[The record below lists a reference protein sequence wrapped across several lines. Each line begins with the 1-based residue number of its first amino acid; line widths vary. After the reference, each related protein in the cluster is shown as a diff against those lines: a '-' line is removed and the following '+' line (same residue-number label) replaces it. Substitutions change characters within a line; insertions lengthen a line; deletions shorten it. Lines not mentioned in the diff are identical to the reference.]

1 MATGKTFTDGMI
13 FVVVGFALTFS
24 AVAAETRINAIGE
37 KSREVLVEFF
47 TDNEFGRRPAE
58 AEKPPLLKFEKL
70 SDDKLM
76 PDGKMVRKQARVVY
90 GGSFGTNSFPV
101 TAFVPAGAKGPVPAF
116 LLICNRSYGENC
128 DPEREKKSD
137 FFPVEE
143 IVKRGFAAVSF
154 YTWDVAPDYNTG
166 NTKGV
171 FEAFEKPGSYRNP
184 KLWGTLSAWAWGASR
199 ALDWLETVPEIDAAK
214 VAVVGHSRG
223 GKTAL
228 WAAVTDKRF
237 AGVCVNGSGCAGAKL
252 NHLNLPKSEH
262 IAQIVRTFQYWF
274 CLDYTFW
281 ANREREMP
289 FDQHELLACV
299 APRLLA
305 VGSGSKDDWAG
316 PEGERKAT
324 ELARAAWKDKS
335 CVSYHCH
342 DGKHDL
348 GLFDWN
354 IYLSH
359 AERHWKGVEGE
370 EGKGKGEEGRGKRE
384 EGRIEGRGSEMPV
397 PQLSISNFD
406 LSNLVFDAEASD
418 EFEGETLDRS
428 KWDDWVE
435 SFQGRRRGFLFSRD
449 NVALGRGQLHLTAR
463 LLREGEKT
471 FDNLARGFDTY
482 ATAIVK
488 AKKKT
493 FYGYYECRAKSMK
506 AAVCNAFWLY
516 DPLSDEPKKKYRP
529 GDFSEEIDIFE
540 IFGKEGSKRSD
551 CARTFYNTVHRL
563 GTPYL
568 EGRVLGSVE
577 TLPEKSSRKKVD
589 FDFADGY
596 HEYGFLWTEKEMK
609 WYADGVEMFSRP
621 NDHFHRPMH
630 VTFDCEIMYDWVGE
644 PDKADLPQT
653 FSVQYFR
660 YWRAP

>member
-1 MATGKTFTDGMI
+1 MKLLMSIAT
-13 FVVVGFALTFS
+13 VGLALAAS
-24 AVAAETRINAIGE
+24 AAESRINAIGE
-37 KSREVLVEFF
+37 KSREEIVAFF

-58 AEKPPLLKFEKL
+58 AEKPPLLRFEKL

-76 PDGKMVRKQARVVY
+76 PDGKMVRKQVRVVY

-101 TAFVPAGAKGPVPAF
+101 TAFVPADAKGPVPAF
-116 LLICNRSYGENC
+116 LLICNRPYGDNC

-171 FEAFEKPGSYRNP
+171 FEAFEKQGPYRNA
-184 KLWGTLSAWAWGASR
+184 KLWGTISAWAWGASR
-199 ALDWLETVPEIDAAK
+199 ALDWLETVPEIDATK

-228 WAAVTDKRF
+228 WTAVTDTRF
-237 AGVCVNGSGCAGAKL
+237 AYVCVNGSGCAGAKL

-281 ANREREMP
+281 ANREHEMP
-289 FDQHELLACV
+289 FDQHELLSCV

-305 VGSGSKDDWAG
+305 VGSGSEDHWAG

-324 ELARAAWKDKS
+324 ELARAAWEDKS

-342 DGKHDL
+342 DGKHNL
-348 GLFDWN
+348 GRDDWN
-354 IYLSH
+354 VYLAH
-359 AERHWKGVEGE
+359 AERHWKGVKSEKCEVQSGRLGE
-370 EGKGKGEEGRGKRE
+370 APLP
-384 EGRIEGRGSEMPV
+384 SSPF
-397 PQLSISNFD
+397 PDF
-406 LSNLVFDAEASD
+406 VFDAEASD

-435 SFQGRRRGFLFSRD
+435 SFQGRRSGFLFSRD
-449 NVALGRGQLHLTAR
+449 NVTLGRGQLHLTAR
-463 LLREGEKT
+463 LLREDEKT
-471 FDNLARGFDTY
+471 LDNLARGFDTY

-493 FYGYYECRAKSMK
+493 FYGYYECRAKTMK

-540 IFGKEGSKRSD
+540 IFGKEGSKPSD

-630 VTFDCEIMYDWVGE
+630 VTFDCEIMYNWVGE

>member
-1 MATGKTFTDGMI
+1 MNLERMFSRD
-13 FVVVGFALTFS
+13 VVCLVVFAFAFS
-24 AVAAETRINAIGE
+24 AGAAETRINAIGE
-37 KSREVLVEFF
+37 KSREEIVAFF

-58 AEKPPLLKFEKL
+58 AEKPPLLKFEKV

-76 PDGKMVRKQARVVY
+76 SDGKMVRHQARIVY

-116 LLICNRSYGENC
+116 LLICNREYDENC

-171 FEAFEKPGSYRNP
+171 FEAFEKPGPYRNP
-184 KLWGTLSAWAWGASR
+184 KLWGTISAWAWGASR
-199 ALDWLETVPEIDAAK
+199 ALDWLETVPEIDATK
-214 VAVVGHSRG
+214 VVVVGHSRG

-228 WAAVTDKRF
+228 WAAVTDMRF

-252 NHLNLPKSEH
+252 NHLDLPKSEH

-274 CLDYTFW
+274 CLD
-281 ANREREMP
+281 
-289 FDQHELLACV
+289 
-299 APRLLA
+299 
-305 VGSGSKDDWAG
+305 GSEDYWAG

-324 ELARAAWKDKS
+324 ELARAAWEDKS

-342 DGKHDL
+342 NGKHDL
-348 GLFDWN
+348 GREDWN
-354 IYLSH
+354 VYLAH
-359 AERHWKGVEGE
+359 AERHWSGVQSSKFKVQSE
-370 EGKGKGEEGRGKRE
+370 KCN
-384 EGRIEGRGSEMPV
+384 IEGRDMDVPV
-397 PQLSISNFD
+397 PQLSASSLE
-406 LSNLVFDAEASD
+406 LSAFVFDEKASD

-449 NVALGRGQLHLTAR
+449 NVALGRGPLHLTAR
-463 LLREGEKT
+463 LLREDEKT
-471 FDNLARGFDTY
+471 LDNLARGFDTY

-488 AKKKT
+488 AKEKT
-493 FYGYYECRAKSMK
+493 FYGYYECRAKTMK

-529 GDFSEEIDIFE
+529 GDFTEEIDIFE
-540 IFGKEGSKRSD
+540 LFGKEGSKPSD
-551 CARTFYNTVHRL
+551 CARAFYNTVHRL

-568 EGRVLGSVE
+568 EGRIFGSVE
-577 TLPEKSSRKKVD
+577 KLPDKSSRKKVD

-596 HEYGFLWTEKEMK
+596 HVYGFLWTEKEMK

-653 FSVQYFR
+653 FSIEYFR
-660 YWRAP
+660 HWRAP

>member
-1 MATGKTFTDGMI
+1 MVMKGMLP
-13 FVVVGFALTFS
+13 FAAGTVVAFA
-24 AVAAETRINAIGE
+24 AGAAETRINAIGE
-37 KSREVLVEFF
+37 KSRDEIVAFF
-47 TDNEFGRRPAE
+47 ADNEFGRRPAE
-58 AEKPPLLKFEKL
+58 AEKPLLLKFEKL

-76 PDGKMVRKQARVVY
+76 PDGKMVRKQVRVVY

-116 LLICNRSYGENC
+116 LLICNRPYGENC

-171 FEAFEKPGSYRNP
+171 FEAFEKPGAYRDP
-184 KLWGTLSAWAWGASR
+184 KLWGTISAWGWGASR
-199 ALDWLETVPEIDAAK
+199 ALDWLETVPEIDAKK

-228 WAAVTDKRF
+228 WTAVTDPRF
-237 AGVCVNGSGCAGAKL
+237 ACVCVNGSGCAGAKL
-252 NHLNLPKSEH
+252 NHLDLPKSEH

-274 CLDYTFW
+274 CLDYTLW
-281 ANREREMP
+281 VNREREMP
-289 FDQHELLACV
+289 FDQHELMSCV

-305 VGSGSKDDWAG
+305 VGSGSTDDWAG

-324 ELARAAWKDKS
+324 ELARAAWKDPS
-335 CVSYHCH
+335 RVSYHCH

-354 IYLSH
+354 IYLTH
-359 AERHWKGVEGE
+359 AENHWKGVA
-370 EGKGKGEEGRGKRE
+370 KTPPKTVDGREPTFECPLADAGC
-384 EGRIEGRGSEMPV
+384 
-397 PQLSISNFD
+397 QF
-406 LSNLVFDAEASD
+406 VFDEKASD

-435 SFQGRRRGFLFSRD
+435 SFQGRRSGFLFSRD
-449 NVALGRGQLHLTAR
+449 NVDVAKGELKLTAR
-463 LLREGEKT
+463 LLREDEKT
-471 FDNLARGFDTY
+471 FDNIARGFDTY

-488 AKKKT
+488 SKKKT

-540 IFGKEGSKRSD
+540 IFGKEGSKKSD
-551 CARTFYNTVHRL
+551 CARAFYNTVHRL

-577 TLPEKSSRKKVD
+577 KLPEKSSRKKVD

-630 VTFDCEIMYDWVGE
+630 VTFDCEIMYGWVGE

-660 YWRAP
+660 HWRCQ

>member
-1 MATGKTFTDGMI
+1 MKLQMSIATIGL
-13 FVVVGFALTFS
+13 AL
-24 AVAAETRINAIGE
+24 AACAAETGINAIGE
-37 KSREVLVEFF
+37 KSREEIVSVF
-47 TDNEFGRRPAE
+47 TDNEFGRRPKE
-58 AEKPPLLKFEKL
+58 AEKPPFLKFEKI
-70 SDDKLM
+70 SEDKLM
-76 PDGKMVRKQARVVY
+76 PDGKMVRKQVRVVY
-90 GGSFGTNSFPV
+90 GGSCGTNSFPV
-101 TAFVPAGAKGPVPAF
+101 TAFVPADAKGPVPAF
-116 LLICNRSYGENC
+116 LLICNRPYGENC

-171 FEAFEKPGSYRNP
+171 FEAFEKQGSYRNP
-184 KLWGTLSAWAWGASR
+184 KLWGTISAWAWGASR
-199 ALDWLETVPEIDAAK
+199 ALDWLETVPEIDATK
-214 VAVVGHSRG
+214 VVVIGHSRG

-228 WAAVTDKRF
+228 WTAVTDTRF

-252 NHLNLPKSEH
+252 NHLDLPKSEH

-274 CLDYTFW
+274 CLDYTLW
-281 ANREREMP
+281 VNREQEMP
-289 FDQHELLACV
+289 FDQHELLSCV

-305 VGSGSKDDWAG
+305 VGSGSTDDWAG

-324 ELARAAWKDKS
+324 ELARAAWKDPS

-342 DGKHDL
+342 EGKHDL

-359 AERHWKGVEGE
+359 AERHWKGVA
-370 EGKGKGEEGRGKRE
+370 KTPPQTVDGR
-384 EGRIEGRGSEMPV
+384 
-397 PQLSISNFD
+397 QLTFECP
-406 LSNLVFDAEASD
+406 LSDAGCQFVFDEQASD

-435 SFQGRRRGFLFSRD
+435 SFQGRRSGFLFSRD
-449 NVALGRGQLHLTAR
+449 NVDVAKGELKLTAR
-463 LLREGEKT
+463 LLREDEKT
-471 FDNLARGFDTY
+471 FDNFARGFDTY

-488 AKKKT
+488 SKKKT

-540 IFGKEGSKRSD
+540 IFGKEGSKKSD
-551 CARTFYNTVHRL
+551 CARAFYNTVHRL

-577 TLPEKSSRKKVD
+577 KLPEKSSRKKVD

-630 VTFDCEIMYDWVGE
+630 VTFDCEIMYGWVGE

-660 YWRAP
+660 HWRKP

>member
-1 MATGKTFTDGMI
+1 MVMKGMLSLAAGA
-13 FVVVGFALTFS
+13 VVAFA
-24 AVAAETRINAIGE
+24 AGAAETRINAIGE
-37 KSREVLVEFF
+37 KSRDEIVAFF
-47 TDNEFGRRPAE
+47 ADNEFGRRPAE
-58 AEKPPLLKFEKL
+58 AEKPLLLKFEKI

-76 PDGKMVRKQARVVY
+76 PGGKMVRKQVRVVY

-101 TAFVPAGAKGPVPAF
+101 TAFVPADAKGPVPAF
-116 LLICNRSYGENC
+116 LLICNRDYKANC
-128 DPEREKKSD
+128 DPEREKKSP

-171 FEAFEKPGSYRNP
+171 FEAFEKPGAYRDP
-184 KLWGTLSAWAWGASR
+184 KLWGTISAWGWGASR
-199 ALDWLETVPEIDAAK
+199 ALDWLETVPEIDAKK

-228 WAAVTDKRF
+228 WTAVTDPRF
-237 AGVCVNGSGCAGAKL
+237 ACVCVNGSGCAGAKL
-252 NHLNLPKSEH
+252 NHLDLPKSEH

-274 CLDYTFW
+274 CLDYTLW
-281 ANREREMP
+281 VNREQEMP
-289 FDQHELLACV
+289 FDQHELLSCV

-305 VGSGSKDDWAG
+305 VGSGSTDDWAG

-324 ELARAAWKDKS
+324 ELARAAWKDPS

-342 DGKHDL
+342 EGKHDL

-359 AERHWKGVEGE
+359 AERHWKGVA
-370 EGKGKGEEGRGKRE
+370 KTPPQTVDGRQQTFECPLADVGC
-384 EGRIEGRGSEMPV
+384 
-397 PQLSISNFD
+397 QF
-406 LSNLVFDAEASD
+406 VFDEQASD

-435 SFQGRRRGFLFSRD
+435 SFQGRRSGFLFSRD
-449 NVALGRGQLHLTAR
+449 NVDVAKGELKLTAR
-463 LLREGEKT
+463 LLREDEKT
-471 FDNLARGFDTY
+471 ADNLARGFDTY

-488 AKKKT
+488 SKKKT

-540 IFGKEGSKRSD
+540 IFGKEGSKKSD
-551 CARTFYNTVHRL
+551 CARAFYNTVHRL

-577 TLPEKSSRKKVD
+577 KLPEKSSRKKVD

-630 VTFDCEIMYDWVGE
+630 VTFDCEIMYGWVGE

-660 YWRAP
+660 HWRCQ

>member
-1 MATGKTFTDGMI
+1 MVMKGMLSLAAGT
-13 FVVVGFALTFS
+13 VVAFA
-24 AVAAETRINAIGE
+24 AGAAETRINAIGE
-37 KSREVLVEFF
+37 KSRDEIVAFF
-47 TDNEFGRRPAE
+47 ADNEFGRRPAE
-58 AEKPPLLKFEKL
+58 AEKPLLLKFEKL

-76 PDGKMVRKQARVVY
+76 PDGKMVRKQVRVVY

-116 LLICNRSYGENC
+116 LLICNRPYGENC

-171 FEAFEKPGSYRNP
+171 FEAFEKPGAYRDP
-184 KLWGTLSAWAWGASR
+184 KLWGTISAWAWGASR
-199 ALDWLETVPEIDAAK
+199 ALDWLETVPEIDAKK

-228 WAAVTDKRF
+228 WTAVTDPRF
-237 AGVCVNGSGCAGAKL
+237 ACVCVNGSGCAGAKL
-252 NHLNLPKSEH
+252 NHLDLPKSEH

-274 CLDYTFW
+274 CLDYTLW
-281 ANREREMP
+281 VNREREMP
-289 FDQHELLACV
+289 FDQHELMSCV

-305 VGSGSKDDWAG
+305 VGSGSTDDWAG

-324 ELARAAWKDKS
+324 ELARAAWKDPS
-335 CVSYHCH
+335 RVSYHCH

-354 IYLSH
+354 IYLTH
-359 AERHWKGVEGE
+359 AENHWKGVA
-370 EGKGKGEEGRGKRE
+370 KTPPKTVDGREPTFECPLADAGC
-384 EGRIEGRGSEMPV
+384 
-397 PQLSISNFD
+397 QF
-406 LSNLVFDAEASD
+406 VFDEKASD

-435 SFQGRRRGFLFSRD
+435 SFQGRRSGFLFSRD
-449 NVALGRGQLHLTAR
+449 NVDVAKGELKLTAR
-463 LLREGEKT
+463 LLREDEKT
-471 FDNLARGFDTY
+471 FDNIARGFDTY

-488 AKKKT
+488 SKKKT

-540 IFGKEGSKRSD
+540 IFGKEGSKKSD
-551 CARTFYNTVHRL
+551 CARAFYNTVHRL

-577 TLPEKSSRKKVD
+577 KLPEKSSRKKVD

-660 YWRAP
+660 HWRCQ

>member
-1 MATGKTFTDGMI
+1 MVMKGMLP
-13 FVVVGFALTFS
+13 FAVGAVAAL
-24 AVAAETRINAIGE
+24 AACAAETRINAIGE
-37 KSREVLVEFF
+37 KSRDEIVAFF
-47 TDNEFGRRPAE
+47 ADNEFGRRPEE
-58 AEKPPLLKFEKL
+58 AEKPPLLKFEKI

-76 PDGKMVRKQARVVY
+76 PGGKMVRKQVRIVY

-101 TAFVPAGAKGPVPAF
+101 TVFVPADAKGPVPAF
-116 LLICNRSYGENC
+116 LLICNRDYKANC

-143 IVKRGFAAVSF
+143 IVKRGFVAVSF

-171 FEAFEKPGSYRNP
+171 FEAFEKQGSYRNP
-184 KLWGTLSAWAWGASR
+184 KLWGTISAWAWGASR
-199 ALDWLETVPEIDAAK
+199 ALDWLETVPEIDSKK

-228 WAAVTDKRF
+228 WTAVTDPRF
-237 AGVCVNGSGCAGAKL
+237 ACVCVNGSGCAGAKL
-252 NHLNLPKSEH
+252 NHLDLPKSEH

-274 CLDYTFW
+274 CLDYTLW
-281 ANREREMP
+281 VNREREMP
-289 FDQHELLACV
+289 FDQHELMSCV
-299 APRLLA
+299 APRLWA
-305 VGSGSKDDWAG
+305 VGSGSTDDWAG

-324 ELARAAWKDKS
+324 ELARAAWKDPS

-342 DGKHDL
+342 EGKHDL

-354 IYLSH
+354 IYLTH
-359 AERHWKGVEGE
+359 AENHWKGVA
-370 EGKGKGEEGRGKRE
+370 KTPPQTVDGREPTFECPLADAGC
-384 EGRIEGRGSEMPV
+384 
-397 PQLSISNFD
+397 QF
-406 LSNLVFDAEASD
+406 VFDEQASD
-418 EFEGETLDRS
+418 EFEGEMLDRS

-435 SFQGRRRGFLFSRD
+435 SFQGRRSGFLFSRD
-449 NVALGRGQLHLTAR
+449 NVDVAKGELRLKAR
-463 LLREGEKT
+463 LLREDEKT
-471 FDNLARGFDTY
+471 ADNLARGFDTY

-488 AKKKT
+488 SKKKT

-540 IFGKEGSKRSD
+540 IFGKEGSKKSD
-551 CARTFYNTVHRL
+551 CARAFYNTVHRL

-577 TLPEKSSRKKVD
+577 NLPEKSSRKKVD

-630 VTFDCEIMYDWVGE
+630 VTFDCEIMYGWVGE

-660 YWRAP
+660 HWRCQ

>member
-1 MATGKTFTDGMI
+1 MKLQMSIATIGL
-13 FVVVGFALTFS
+13 AL
-24 AVAAETRINAIGE
+24 AACAAETGINAIGE
-37 KSREVLVEFF
+37 KSREEIVSFF
-47 TDNEFGRRPAE
+47 TDNEFGRRPKE
-58 AEKPPLLKFEKL
+58 AEKPPLLKFEKI

-76 PDGKMVRKQARVVY
+76 PGGKMVRKQVRIVY
-90 GGSFGTNSFPV
+90 GGSCGTNSFPV
-101 TAFVPAGAKGPVPAF
+101 TAFVPADAKGPVPAF
-116 LLICNRSYGENC
+116 LLICNRDYKANC
-128 DPEREKKSD
+128 DPEREKKSP

-171 FEAFEKPGSYRNP
+171 FEAFEKPGAYRDP
-184 KLWGTLSAWAWGASR
+184 KLWGT
-199 ALDWLETVPEIDAAK
+199 DAKK

-228 WAAVTDKRF
+228 WTAVTDPRF
-237 AGVCVNGSGCAGAKL
+237 ACVCVNGSGCAGAKL
-252 NHLNLPKSEH
+252 NHLDLPKSEH

-274 CLDYTFW
+274 CLDYTLW
-281 ANREREMP
+281 VNREQEMP
-289 FDQHELLACV
+289 FDQHELLSCV

-305 VGSGSKDDWAG
+305 VGSGSTDDWAG

-324 ELARAAWKDKS
+324 ELARVAWKDPS

-342 DGKHDL
+342 EGKHDL

-359 AERHWKGVEGE
+359 AERHWKGVA
-370 EGKGKGEEGRGKRE
+370 KTPPQTVDGRE
-384 EGRIEGRGSEMPV
+384 PTFECP
-397 PQLSISNFD
+397 LSDAGCQF
-406 LSNLVFDAEASD
+406 VFDEQASD

-435 SFQGRRRGFLFSRD
+435 SFQGRRSGFLFSRD
-449 NVALGRGQLHLTAR
+449 NVDVAKGELKLTAR
-463 LLREGEKT
+463 LLREDEKT

-488 AKKKT
+488 SKKKT

-540 IFGKEGSKRSD
+540 IFGKEGSKKSD
-551 CARTFYNTVHRL
+551 CARAFYNTVHRL

-577 TLPEKSSRKKVD
+577 KLPEKSSRKKVD

-630 VTFDCEIMYDWVGE
+630 VTFDCEIMYGWVGE

-660 YWRAP
+660 HWRCQ

>member
-1 MATGKTFTDGMI
+1 MKMMMSIATIGL
-13 FVVVGFALTFS
+13 AL
-24 AVAAETRINAIGE
+24 AACAAETGINAIGE
-37 KSREVLVEFF
+37 KSREEIVSFF
-47 TDNEFGRRPAE
+47 TDNEFGRRPKE
-58 AEKPPLLKFEKL
+58 AEKPPFLKFEKI

-76 PDGKMVRKQARVVY
+76 PGGKMVRKQVRVVY
-90 GGSFGTNSFPV
+90 GGSCGTNSFPV

-116 LLICNRSYGENC
+116 LLICNRDYKENC
-128 DPEREKKSD
+128 DPEREKKSQ

-171 FEAFEKPGSYRNP
+171 FEAFEKPGAYRDP
-184 KLWGTLSAWAWGASR
+184 KLWGTISAWGWGASR
-199 ALDWLETVPEIDAAK
+199 ALDWLETVPEIDAKK

-228 WAAVTDKRF
+228 WTAVTDPRF
-237 AGVCVNGSGCAGAKL
+237 AMVCVNGSGCAGTKL
-252 NHLNLPKSEH
+252 NHLDLPKSEH

-274 CLDYTFW
+274 CLDYTLW

-289 FDQHELLACV
+289 FDQHELMSCV

-305 VGSGSKDDWAG
+305 VGSGSTDDWAG

-324 ELARAAWKDKS
+324 ELARAAWKDPS

-342 DGKHDL
+342 EGKHDL
-348 GLFDWN
+348 GLYDWN

-359 AERHWKGVEGE
+359 AERHWKGVA
-370 EGKGKGEEGRGKRE
+370 KTPPQRVDGRE
-384 EGRIEGRGSEMPV
+384 PTFECP
-397 PQLSISNFD
+397 LSDAECQF
-406 LSNLVFDAEASD
+406 VFDEKASD
-418 EFEGETLDRS
+418 EFDGETLDRS

-435 SFQGRRRGFLFSRD
+435 SFQGRRSGFLFSRD
-449 NVALGRGQLHLTAR
+449 NVDVAKGELRLKAR
-463 LLREGEKT
+463 LLREDEKT

-488 AKKKT
+488 SKKKT

-540 IFGKEGSKRSD
+540 IFGKEGSKKSD
-551 CARTFYNTVHRL
+551 CARAFYNTVHRL

-577 TLPEKSSRKKVD
+577 KLPEKSSRKKVD

-660 YWRAP
+660 YWRKP

>member
-1 MATGKTFTDGMI
+1 MKMMMSIATIGL
-13 FVVVGFALTFS
+13 AL
-24 AVAAETRINAIGE
+24 AACAAETGINAIGE
-37 KSREVLVEFF
+37 KSREEIVSFF
-47 TDNEFGRRPAE
+47 ADNEFGRRPAE
-58 AEKPPLLKFEKL
+58 AEKPPLLKFEKI
-70 SDDKLM
+70 SEDKLM
-76 PDGKMVRKQARVVY
+76 PDGKMVRKQVRIVY
-90 GGSFGTNSFPV
+90 GGSCGTNSFPV

-116 LLICNRSYGENC
+116 LLICNRDYKANC
-128 DPEREKKSD
+128 DPEREKKSP

-171 FEAFEKPGSYRNP
+171 FEAFEKPGANRDP
-184 KLWGTLSAWAWGASR
+184 KLWGTISAWGWGASR
-199 ALDWLETVPEIDAAK
+199 ALDWLETVPEIDAKK

-228 WAAVTDKRF
+228 WTAVTDPRF
-237 AGVCVNGSGCAGAKL
+237 AMVCVNGSGCAGTKL
-252 NHLNLPKSEH
+252 NHLDLPKSEH

-274 CLDYTFW
+274 CLDYTLW

-289 FDQHELLACV
+289 FDQHELMSCV

-305 VGSGSKDDWAG
+305 VGSGSTDDWAG

-324 ELARAAWKDKS
+324 ELARAAWKDPS

-342 DGKHDL
+342 EGKHDL
-348 GLFDWN
+348 GLYDWN

-359 AERHWKGVEGE
+359 AERHWKGVA
-370 EGKGKGEEGRGKRE
+370 KTPPQTVDGRE
-384 EGRIEGRGSEMPV
+384 PTFECP
-397 PQLSISNFD
+397 LSDAGCQF
-406 LSNLVFDAEASD
+406 VFDEKARD
-418 EFEGETLDRS
+418 EFDGETLDRS

-435 SFQGRRRGFLFSRD
+435 SFQGRRSGFLFSRD
-449 NVALGRGQLHLTAR
+449 NVDVAKGELRLKAR
-463 LLREGEKT
+463 LLREDEKT
-471 FDNLARGFDTY
+471 ADNLARGFDTY

-488 AKKKT
+488 SKKKT

-540 IFGKEGSKRSD
+540 IFGKEGSKKSD
-551 CARTFYNTVHRL
+551 CARAFYNTVHRL

-577 TLPEKSSRKKVD
+577 KLPEKSSRRKVD

-660 YWRAP
+660 YWRKP

>member
-1 MATGKTFTDGMI
+1 MKMMMSIATIGL
-13 FVVVGFALTFS
+13 AL
-24 AVAAETRINAIGE
+24 AACAAETGINAIGE
-37 KSREVLVEFF
+37 KSREEIVSFF
-47 TDNEFGRRPAE
+47 ADNEFGRRPAE
-58 AEKPPLLKFEKL
+58 AEKPPLLKFEKI

-76 PDGKMVRKQARVVY
+76 PDGKMVRKQVRVVY
-90 GGSFGTNSFPV
+90 GGSCGTNSFPV

-116 LLICNRSYGENC
+116 LLICNRDYKENC
-128 DPEREKKSD
+128 DPEREKKSP

-171 FEAFEKPGSYRNP
+171 FEAFEKPGAYRDP
-184 KLWGTLSAWAWGASR
+184 KLWGTISAWGWGASR
-199 ALDWLETVPEIDAAK
+199 ALDWLETVPEIDAKK

-228 WAAVTDKRF
+228 WTAVTDPRF
-237 AGVCVNGSGCAGAKL
+237 AMVCVNGSGCAGAKL
-252 NHLNLPKSEH
+252 NHLDLPKSEH

-274 CLDYTFW
+274 CLDYTLW
-281 ANREREMP
+281 VNREQEMP
-289 FDQHELLACV
+289 FDQHELLSCV

-305 VGSGSKDDWAG
+305 VGSGSTDDWAG

-324 ELARAAWKDKS
+324 ELARAAWKDPS

-342 DGKHDL
+342 EGKHDL
-348 GLFDWN
+348 GLYDWN

-359 AERHWKGVEGE
+359 AERHWKGVA
-370 EGKGKGEEGRGKRE
+370 KTSSQTVDGRE
-384 EGRIEGRGSEMPV
+384 PTFECP
-397 PQLSISNFD
+397 LSDAGCQF
-406 LSNLVFDAEASD
+406 VFDEQASD
-418 EFEGETLDRS
+418 EFDGETLDRS

-449 NVALGRGQLHLTAR
+449 NVDVAKGELRLKAR
-463 LLREGEKT
+463 LLREDEKT
-471 FDNLARGFDTY
+471 LDNLARGFDTY

-488 AKKKT
+488 SKKKT

-540 IFGKEGSKRSD
+540 IFGKEGSKKSD
-551 CARTFYNTVHRL
+551 CARAFYNTVHRL

-577 TLPEKSSRKKVD
+577 KLPEKSSRRKVD

-596 HEYGFLWTEKEMK
+596 HTYGFLWTEKEMK

-660 YWRAP
+660 HWRKP

>member
-1 MATGKTFTDGMI
+1 MKMMMSIATIGL
-13 FVVVGFALTFS
+13 AL
-24 AVAAETRINAIGE
+24 AACAAETGINAIGE
-37 KSREVLVEFF
+37 KSREEIVSFF
-47 TDNEFGRRPAE
+47 ADNEFGRRPAE
-58 AEKPPLLKFEKL
+58 AEKPPLLKFEKI

-76 PDGKMVRKQARVVY
+76 PDGKMVRKQVRVVY
-90 GGSFGTNSFPV
+90 GGSCGTNSFPV

-116 LLICNRSYGENC
+116 LLICNRDYKENC
-128 DPEREKKSD
+128 DPEREKKSP

-171 FEAFEKPGSYRNP
+171 FEAFEKPGAYRDP
-184 KLWGTLSAWAWGASR
+184 KLWGTISAWGWGASR
-199 ALDWLETVPEIDAAK
+199 ALDWLETVPEIDAKK

-228 WAAVTDKRF
+228 WTAVTDPRF
-237 AGVCVNGSGCAGAKL
+237 AMVCVNGSGCAGAKL
-252 NHLNLPKSEH
+252 NHLDLPKSEH

-274 CLDYTFW
+274 CLDYTLW
-281 ANREREMP
+281 VNREQEMP
-289 FDQHELLACV
+289 FDQHELLSCV

-305 VGSGSKDDWAG
+305 VGSGSTDDWAG

-324 ELARAAWKDKS
+324 ELARAAWKDPS

-342 DGKHDL
+342 EGKHDL
-348 GLFDWN
+348 GLYDWN

-359 AERHWKGVEGE
+359 AERHWKGVA
-370 EGKGKGEEGRGKRE
+370 KTSSQTVDGRE
-384 EGRIEGRGSEMPV
+384 PTFECP
-397 PQLSISNFD
+397 LSDAGCQF
-406 LSNLVFDAEASD
+406 VFDEQASD
-418 EFEGETLDRS
+418 EFDGETLDRS

-449 NVALGRGQLHLTAR
+449 NVDVAKGELRLKAR
-463 LLREGEKT
+463 LLREDEKT
-471 FDNLARGFDTY
+471 LDNLARGFDTY

-488 AKKKT
+488 SKEKT

-540 IFGKEGSKRSD
+540 IFGKEGSKKSD
-551 CARTFYNTVHRL
+551 CARAFYNTVHRL

-577 TLPEKSSRKKVD
+577 KLPEKSSRRKVD

-596 HEYGFLWTEKEMK
+596 HTYGFLWTEKEMK

-660 YWRAP
+660 HWRKP

>member
-1 MATGKTFTDGMI
+1 MKMMMSIATI
-13 FVVVGFALTFS
+13 GFAL
-24 AVAAETRINAIGE
+24 AACAAETGINAIGE
-37 KSREVLVEFF
+37 KSREEIVSFF
-47 TDNEFGRRPAE
+47 TDNEFGRRPKE
-58 AEKPPLLKFEKL
+58 AEKPPFLKFEKI
-70 SDDKLM
+70 SDDIM
-76 PDGKMVRKQARVVY
+76 PDGKMVRKQVRVVY

-101 TAFVPAGAKGPVPAF
+101 TAFVPAGAKGPIPAF
-116 LLICNRSYGENC
+116 LLICNRDYKENC
-128 DPEREKKSD
+128 DPEREKKSP

-171 FEAFEKPGSYRNP
+171 FEAFEKPGAYRDP
-184 KLWGTLSAWAWGASR
+184 KLWGTISAWGWGASR
-199 ALDWLETVPEIDAAK
+199 ALDWLETVPEIDSKK

-228 WAAVTDKRF
+228 WTAVTDPRF
-237 AGVCVNGSGCAGAKL
+237 AMACVNGSGCAGAKL
-252 NHLNLPKSEH
+252 NHLDLPKSEH

-274 CLDYTFW
+274 CLDYTLW
-281 ANREREMP
+281 VNREREMP
-289 FDQHELLACV
+289 FDQHELMSCV

-305 VGSGSKDDWAG
+305 VGSGSTDDWAG

-324 ELARAAWKDKS
+324 ELARAAWKDPS

-342 DGKHDL
+342 EGKHDL

-359 AERHWKGVEGE
+359 AERHWKGVA
-370 EGKGKGEEGRGKRE
+370 KTPPQTVDGRQQTFE
-384 EGRIEGRGSEMPV
+384 CP
-397 PQLSISNFD
+397 LSDDECQF
-406 LSNLVFDAEASD
+406 VFDEKASD
-418 EFEGETLDRS
+418 EFDGETLDRS

-435 SFQGRRRGFLFSRD
+435 SFQGRRSGFLFSRD
-449 NVALGRGQLHLTAR
+449 NVDVANGELRLKAR
-463 LLREGEKT
+463 LLREDEKT

-488 AKKKT
+488 SKEKT

-540 IFGKEGSKRSD
+540 IFGKEGSKKSD
-551 CARTFYNTVHRL
+551 CARAFYNTVHRL

-577 TLPEKSSRKKVD
+577 KLPEKSSRRKVD

-630 VTFDCEIMYDWVGE
+630 VTFDCEIMYGWVGE

-653 FSVQYFR
+653 FSIEYFR
-660 YWRAP
+660 HWRAP

>member
-1 MATGKTFTDGMI
+1 MVMKGMLP
-13 FVVVGFALTFS
+13 FAAGAVVAFA
-24 AVAAETRINAIGE
+24 AGAAETRINAIGE
-37 KSREVLVEFF
+37 KSRDEIVAFF
-47 TDNEFGRRPAE
+47 ADNEFGRRPAE
-58 AEKPPLLKFEKL
+58 AEKPLLLKFEKI

-76 PDGKMVRKQARVVY
+76 PDGKMVRKQVRVVY

-101 TAFVPAGAKGPVPAF
+101 TAFVPADAKGPVPAF
-116 LLICNRSYGENC
+116 LLICNRDYKANC
-128 DPEREKKSD
+128 DPEREKKSP

-171 FEAFEKPGSYRNP
+171 FEAFEKPGAYRDP
-184 KLWGTLSAWAWGASR
+184 KLWGTISAWGWGASR
-199 ALDWLETVPEIDAAK
+199 ALDWLETVPEIDAKK

-228 WAAVTDKRF
+228 WTAVTDPRF
-237 AGVCVNGSGCAGAKL
+237 ACVCVNGSGCAGAKL
-252 NHLNLPKSEH
+252 NHLDLPKSEH

-274 CLDYTFW
+274 CLDYTLW
-281 ANREREMP
+281 VNREQEMP
-289 FDQHELLACV
+289 FDQHELMSCV

-305 VGSGSKDDWAG
+305 VGSGSTDDWAG

-324 ELARAAWKDKS
+324 ELARAAWKDPS

-342 DGKHDL
+342 EGKHDL

-359 AERHWKGVEGE
+359 AERHWKGVA
-370 EGKGKGEEGRGKRE
+370 KTPPQTVDGRQQTFE
-384 EGRIEGRGSEMPV
+384 CP
-397 PQLSISNFD
+397 LSDAGCQF
-406 LSNLVFDAEASD
+406 VFDEQASD

-435 SFQGRRRGFLFSRD
+435 SFQGRRSGFLFSRD
-449 NVALGRGQLHLTAR
+449 NVDVAKGELKLTAR
-463 LLREGEKT
+463 LLREDEKT
-471 FDNLARGFDTY
+471 FDNFARGFDTY

-488 AKKKT
+488 SKKKT

-540 IFGKEGSKRSD
+540 IFGKEGSKKSD
-551 CARTFYNTVHRL
+551 CARAFYNTVHRL

-577 TLPEKSSRKKVD
+577 KLPEKSSRKKVD

-630 VTFDCEIMYDWVGE
+630 VTFDCEIMYGWVGE

-660 YWRAP
+660 HWKAQ

>member
-1 MATGKTFTDGMI
+1 MKRQ
-13 FVVVGFALTFS
+13 FS
-24 AVAAETRINAIGE
+24 AAFACLAFAACAAETGINAIGE
-37 KSREVLVEFF
+37 RSREEIVSFF
-47 TDNEFGRRPAE
+47 TDNEFGRRPDAAE
-58 AEKPPLLKFEKL
+58 RPALLSFEKM
-70 SDDKLM
+70 SDERAFD
-76 PDGKMVRKQARVVY
+76 DGNGGTMVRKQVRVVY
-90 GGSFGTNSFPV
+90 GGPHGTNSFPV
-101 TAFVPAGAKGPVPAF
+101 TAFIPAGAKGPVPAF
-116 LLICNRSYGENC
+116 LLICNRVGANEFPRADGEANT
-128 DPEREKKSD
+128 
-137 FFPVEE
+137 FFPVDE

-154 YTWDVAPDYNTG
+154 TTWDVAPDYNTG
-166 NTKGV
+166 NTQGA
-171 FEAFEKPGSYRNP
+171 FAAFEKPGTYRNP
-184 KLWGTLSAWAWGASR
+184 KLWGTISAWAWGASR
-199 ALDWLETVPEIDAAK
+199 ALDWLETVPEIDAK
-214 VAVVGHSRG
+214 RVAVVGHSRG

-228 WAAVTDKRF
+228 WAAVTDPRF
-237 AGVCVNGSGCAGAKL
+237 AYVCVNGSGCAGAKL
-252 NHLNLPKSEH
+252 NHLDLPRSEH

-274 CLDYTFW
+274 CLDYTLW

-289 FDQHELLACV
+289 FDQHELLSCV

-305 VGSGSKDDWAG
+305 VGSGSEDHWAG

-324 ELARAAWKDKS
+324 ELARAAWDDS
-335 CVSYHCH
+335 SRVSYHVH
-342 DGKHDL
+342 PGKHDL
-348 GLFDWN
+348 GLYDWN
-354 IYLSH
+354 VYLSH
-359 AERHWKGVEGE
+359 AERHWKGERQSSPQKVD
-370 EGKGKGEEGRGKRE
+370 GRW
-384 EGRIEGRGSEMPV
+384 PV
-397 PQLSISNFD
+397 TDCPLSD
-406 LSNLVFDAEASD
+406 AGLQLVFDPDASD
-418 EFEGETLDRS
+418 EFDGETLDRS

-435 SFQGRRRGFLFSRD
+435 SFQGRRQGFLFARD
-449 NVALGRGQLHLTAR
+449 NVDVAQGELRLKAR
-463 LLREGEKT
+463 LLRGDEKT

-516 DPLSDEPKKKYRP
+516 DPLSDQPKRKYRP

-540 IFGKEGSKRSD
+540 IFGKEGSKPSD
-551 CARTFYNTVHRL
+551 CARAFYNTVHRL

-577 TLPEKSSRKKVD
+577 ELPVKSSRRKVD

-596 HEYGFLWTEKEMK
+596 HTYGFLWTEKEMK

-630 VTFDCEIMYDWVGE
+630 VTFDCEIMYNWVGE

-660 YWRAP
+660 YWRLDFPLPRTNAAEMR

>member
-1 MATGKTFTDGMI
+1 MN
-13 FVVVGFALTFS
+13 FAMLRPLALLAAVDFAFAFS

-37 KSREVLVEFF
+37 KSRDEIVAFF

-58 AEKPPLLKFEKL
+58 AEKPPLLKFEKI
-70 SDDKLM
+70 SEDKLM
-76 PDGKMVRKQARVVY
+76 PDGKMVRKQVRVVY
-90 GGSFGTNSFPV
+90 GGSCGTNSFPV

-116 LLICNRSYGENC
+116 LLICNRDYKENC
-128 DPEREKKSD
+128 DPEREKKSP

-184 KLWGTLSAWAWGASR
+184 KLWGTISAWAWGASR
-199 ALDWLETVPEIDAAK
+199 ALDWLETVPEIDATK
-214 VAVVGHSRG
+214 VVVVGHSRG

-228 WAAVTDKRF
+228 WAAVTDTRF
-237 AGVCVNGSGCAGAKL
+237 AGACVNGSGCAGAKL

-274 CLDYTFW
+274 CLDYTLW
-281 ANREREMP
+281 VNREREMP
-289 FDQHELLACV
+289 FDQHELLSCV

-305 VGSGSKDDWAG
+305 VGSGSEDHWAG

-324 ELARAAWKDKS
+324 ELSRAAWKDKS
-335 CVSYHCH
+335 RVSYHCH

-359 AERHWKGVEGE
+359 AERHWKGVA
-370 EGKGKGEEGRGKRE
+370 KTPPRTVDGRE
-384 EGRIEGRGSEMPV
+384 PTFECP
-397 PQLSISNFD
+397 LSDAECQF
-406 LSNLVFDAEASD
+406 VFDEKASD
-418 EFEGETLDRS
+418 EFDGETLDRS

-449 NVALGRGQLHLTAR
+449 NVDVANGELKLTAR
-463 LLREGEKT
+463 LLREDEKT

-488 AKKKT
+488 SKEKT

-540 IFGKEGSKRSD
+540 IFGKEGSKKSD
-551 CARTFYNTVHRL
+551 CARAFYNTVHRL

-577 TLPEKSSRKKVD
+577 KLPEKSSRKKVD

-630 VTFDCEIMYDWVGE
+630 VTFDCEIMYGWVGE

-660 YWRAP
+660 YWRKP

>member
-1 MATGKTFTDGMI
+1 MVMKGMLSLAAGA
-13 FVVVGFALTFS
+13 VVAFA
-24 AVAAETRINAIGE
+24 AGAAETRINAIGE
-37 KSREVLVEFF
+37 KSRDEIVAFF
-47 TDNEFGRRPAE
+47 ADNEFGRRPAE
-58 AEKPPLLKFEKL
+58 AEKPLLLKFEKI

-76 PDGKMVRKQARVVY
+76 PGGKMVRKQVRVVY

-101 TAFVPAGAKGPVPAF
+101 TAFVPADAKGPVPAF
-116 LLICNRSYGENC
+116 LLICNRDYKANC
-128 DPEREKKSD
+128 DPEREKKSP

-171 FEAFEKPGSYRNP
+171 FEAFEKPGAYRDP
-184 KLWGTLSAWAWGASR
+184 KLWGTISAWGWGASR
-199 ALDWLETVPEIDAAK
+199 ALDWLETVPEIDAKK

-228 WAAVTDKRF
+228 WTAVTDPRF
-237 AGVCVNGSGCAGAKL
+237 ACVCVNGSGCAGAKL
-252 NHLNLPKSEH
+252 NHLDLPKSEH

-274 CLDYTFW
+274 CLDYTLW
-281 ANREREMP
+281 VNREQEMP
-289 FDQHELLACV
+289 FDQHELLSCV

-305 VGSGSKDDWAG
+305 VGSGSTDDWAG

-324 ELARAAWKDKS
+324 ELARAAWKDPS

-342 DGKHDL
+342 EGKHDL

-359 AERHWKGVEGE
+359 AERHWKGVA
-370 EGKGKGEEGRGKRE
+370 KTPPQTVDGRQQTFECPLADVGC
-384 EGRIEGRGSEMPV
+384 
-397 PQLSISNFD
+397 QF
-406 LSNLVFDAEASD
+406 VFDEQASD

-435 SFQGRRRGFLFSRD
+435 SFQGRRSGFLFSRD
-449 NVALGRGQLHLTAR
+449 NVDVAKGELKLTAR
-463 LLREGEKT
+463 LLREDEKT
-471 FDNLARGFDTY
+471 ADNLARGFDTY

-488 AKKKT
+488 SKEKT

-540 IFGKEGSKRSD
+540 IFGKEGSKKSD
-551 CARTFYNTVHRL
+551 CARAFYNTVHRL

-577 TLPEKSSRKKVD
+577 KLPEKSSRKKVD

-660 YWRAP
+660 HWRCQ

>member
-1 MATGKTFTDGMI
+1 MKLQMSIATIGL
-13 FVVVGFALTFS
+13 AL
-24 AVAAETRINAIGE
+24 AACAAETGINAIGE
-37 KSREVLVEFF
+37 KSREEIVTFF
-47 TDNEFGRRPAE
+47 TDNEFGRRPKE
-58 AEKPPLLKFEKL
+58 AEKPPLLKFEKI

-76 PDGKMVRKQARVVY
+76 PGGKMVRKQVRVVY

-101 TAFVPAGAKGPVPAF
+101 TAFVPADAKGPVPAF
-116 LLICNRSYGENC
+116 LLICNRDYKENC
-128 DPEREKKSD
+128 DPEREKKSP

-171 FEAFEKPGSYRNP
+171 FEAFEKPGAYRDP
-184 KLWGTLSAWAWGASR
+184 KLWGTISAWGWGASR
-199 ALDWLETVPEIDAAK
+199 ALDWLETVPEIDAKK

-228 WAAVTDKRF
+228 WTAVTDPRF
-237 AGVCVNGSGCAGAKL
+237 ACVCVNGSGCAGAKL
-252 NHLNLPKSEH
+252 NHLDLPKSEH

-274 CLDYTFW
+274 CLDYTLW
-281 ANREREMP
+281 VNREQEMP
-289 FDQHELLACV
+289 FDQHELMSCV

-305 VGSGSKDDWAG
+305 VGSGSTDDWAG

-324 ELARAAWKDKS
+324 ELARAAWKDPS

-342 DGKHDL
+342 EGKHDL

-359 AERHWKGVEGE
+359 AERHWKGVA
-370 EGKGKGEEGRGKRE
+370 KTPPQTVDGRQQTFE
-384 EGRIEGRGSEMPV
+384 CP
-397 PQLSISNFD
+397 LSDAGCQF
-406 LSNLVFDAEASD
+406 VFDEQASD

-435 SFQGRRRGFLFSRD
+435 SFQGRRSGFLFSRD
-449 NVALGRGQLHLTAR
+449 NVDVAKGELKLTAR
-463 LLREGEKT
+463 LLREDEKT
-471 FDNLARGFDTY
+471 FDNFTRGFDTY

-488 AKKKT
+488 SKKKT

-540 IFGKEGSKRSD
+540 IFGKEGSKKSD
-551 CARTFYNTVHRL
+551 CARAFYNTVHRL

-577 TLPEKSSRKKVD
+577 KLPEKSSRKKVD

-660 YWRAP
+660 HWRKP

>member
-1 MATGKTFTDGMI
+1 MKMMMSIATIGL
-13 FVVVGFALTFS
+13 AL
-24 AVAAETRINAIGE
+24 AACAAETGINAIGE
-37 KSREVLVEFF
+37 KSREEIVSFF
-47 TDNEFGRRPAE
+47 TDNEFGRRPKE
-58 AEKPPLLKFEKL
+58 AEKPPLLKFEKI

-76 PDGKMVRKQARVVY
+76 PDGKMVRKQVRIVY
-90 GGSFGTNSFPV
+90 GGSCGTNSFPV
-101 TAFVPAGAKGPVPAF
+101 TAFVPADAKGPVPAF
-116 LLICNRSYGENC
+116 LLICNRDYKENC
-128 DPEREKKSD
+128 DPEREKKSP

-171 FEAFEKPGSYRNP
+171 FEAFEKPGSYRDP
-184 KLWGTLSAWAWGASR
+184 KLWGTISAWGWGASR
-199 ALDWLETVPEIDAAK
+199 ALDWLETVPEIDAKK

-228 WAAVTDKRF
+228 WTAVTDPRF
-237 AGVCVNGSGCAGAKL
+237 AMVCVNGSGCAGAKL
-252 NHLNLPKSEH
+252 NHLDLPKSEH

-274 CLDYTFW
+274 CLDYTLW
-281 ANREREMP
+281 VNREREMP
-289 FDQHELLACV
+289 FDQHELLSCV

-305 VGSGSKDDWAG
+305 VGSGSTDDWAG

-324 ELARAAWKDKS
+324 ELARVAWKDPS

-342 DGKHDL
+342 EGKHDF

-359 AERHWKGVEGE
+359 AERHWKGVA
-370 EGKGKGEEGRGKRE
+370 KTPPQTVDGRQQTFECPLADAGC
-384 EGRIEGRGSEMPV
+384 
-397 PQLSISNFD
+397 QF
-406 LSNLVFDAEASD
+406 VFDEQASD

-435 SFQGRRRGFLFSRD
+435 SFQGRRSGFLFSRD
-449 NVALGRGQLHLTAR
+449 NVDVAKGELKLTAR
-463 LLREGEKT
+463 LLREDEKT

-488 AKKKT
+488 SKKKT

-540 IFGKEGSKRSD
+540 IFGKEGSKKSD
-551 CARTFYNTVHRL
+551 CARAFYNTVHRL

-577 TLPEKSSRKKVD
+577 KLPEKSSRKKVD

-609 WYADGVEMFSRP
+609 WYVDGVEMFSRP

-630 VTFDCEIMYDWVGE
+630 VTFDCEIMYGWVGE

-660 YWRAP
+660 HWRKP

>member
-1 MATGKTFTDGMI
+1 MKMMMSIATIGL
-13 FVVVGFALTFS
+13 VLVAC
-24 AVAAETRINAIGE
+24 AAETGINAIGE
-37 KSREVLVEFF
+37 KSREEIVSFF
-47 TDNEFGRRPAE
+47 TDNEFGRRPKE
-58 AEKPPLLKFEKL
+58 AEKPPLLKFEKI

-76 PDGKMVRKQARVVY
+76 PGGKMVRKQVRVVY
-90 GGSFGTNSFPV
+90 GGSCGTNSFPV

-116 LLICNRSYGENC
+116 LLICNRDYKANC
-128 DPEREKKSD
+128 DPEREKKSP

-171 FEAFEKPGSYRNP
+171 FEAFEKPGAYRDP
-184 KLWGTLSAWAWGASR
+184 KLWGTISAWGWGASR
-199 ALDWLETVPEIDAAK
+199 ALDWLETVPEIDAKK

-228 WAAVTDKRF
+228 WTAVTDPRF
-237 AGVCVNGSGCAGAKL
+237 AMVCVNGSGCAGAKL
-252 NHLNLPKSEH
+252 NHLDLPKSEH

-274 CLDYTFW
+274 CLDYTLW
-281 ANREREMP
+281 VNREQEMP
-289 FDQHELLACV
+289 FDQHELLSCV

-305 VGSGSKDDWAG
+305 VGSGSTDDWAG

-324 ELARAAWKDKS
+324 ELARAAWKDPS

-342 DGKHDL
+342 EGKHDL

-359 AERHWKGVEGE
+359 AERHWKGVA
-370 EGKGKGEEGRGKRE
+370 KTPPQTVDGRQPTFE
-384 EGRIEGRGSEMPV
+384 CP
-397 PQLSISNFD
+397 LSDAGCQF
-406 LSNLVFDAEASD
+406 VFDEKASD
-418 EFEGETLDRS
+418 EFDGETLDRL

-449 NVALGRGQLHLTAR
+449 NVDVTKGELRLKAR
-463 LLREGEKT
+463 LLREDEKT
-471 FDNLARGFDTY
+471 LDNLARGFDTY

-488 AKKKT
+488 SKKKT

-540 IFGKEGSKRSD
+540 IFGKEGSKKSD
-551 CARTFYNTVHRL
+551 CARAFYNTVHRL

-577 TLPEKSSRKKVD
+577 KLPEKSSRRKVD

-660 YWRAP
+660 YWRKP